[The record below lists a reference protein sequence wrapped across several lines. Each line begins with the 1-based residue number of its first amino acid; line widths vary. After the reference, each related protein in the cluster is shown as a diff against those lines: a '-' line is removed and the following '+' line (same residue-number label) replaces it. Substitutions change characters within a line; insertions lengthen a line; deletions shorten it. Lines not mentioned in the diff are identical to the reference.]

1 MNEQPATPAEPPCA
15 NQMMALGTM
24 MLGLGTAVAFV
35 MLANGRHK
43 EVYPL
48 AGAVALVTSV
58 IGGVRLLGSTH

>member
-1 MNEQPATPAEPPCA
+1 
-15 NQMMALGTM
+15 MMALGTM

>member
-1 MNEQPATPAEPPCA
+1 MTEQPAIPAEPCA
-15 NQMMALGTM
+15 SQMMALGTM